1 MVARPCRV
9 RHCGEPTSSRY
20 SPYCRRHKSTRRRQ
34 GDPTQTVIGTTELK
48 PFRER
53 VKARI
58 DKNRDNP
65 LWEHL
70 DALWGA
76 LAEQAREDA
85 ERQVGNRYQ
94 RSAAQELLNIEAD
107 SNPREIVGTT
117 LAMFVLW
124 HDMPWRFRS
133 DAAFRLQL
141 ARRVR
146 ALTSRHTGL
155 VYDHATGKQKRIY
168 REMTPKAGNIIGQKL
183 SSAFG
188 AAGFQLAL
196 LDERDREAARKAQ
209 DDIATAIKEL
219 K

>member
-1 MVARPCRV
+1 MSGCCRV
-9 RHCGEPTSSRY
+9 RHCGEPTTSRY

-34 GDPTQTVIGTTELK
+34 GDPTQTAIGATELK
-48 PFRER
+48 PFRDR

-58 DKNRDNP
+58 EKNQDNP

-70 DALWGA
+70 DALWGTIA
-76 LAEQAREDA
+76 AQARNDA
-85 ERQVGNRYQ
+85 ERQTGNRYQ
-94 RSAAQELLNIEAD
+94 RSAAHELLNISAD
-107 SNPREIVGTT
+107 NNPREIVVTT

-155 VYDHATGKQKRIY
+155 IYDHATGKHRRVY

-196 LDERDREAARKAQ
+196 LDERERDEVRKAK
-209 DDIATAIKEL
+209 DAIANAIKEL

>member
-1 MVARPCRV
+1 MNGSCRV
-9 RHCGEPTSSRY
+9 HHCGEPTSSRF

-34 GDPTQTVIGTTELK
+34 GDPTQTAIGITELK
-48 PFRER
+48 PFRDR

-58 DKNRDNP
+58 EKNRDNP
-65 LWEHL
+65 LWDHL
-70 DALWGA
+70 DALWGT
-76 LAEQAREDA
+76 LAEQASNDA

-94 RSAAQELLNIEAD
+94 RSAAHELLNIDAD
-107 SNPREIVGTT
+107 SSPREIVVTA

-146 ALTSRHTGL
+146 ALTRRHTGL
-155 VYDHATGKQKRIY
+155 VYDHATGKQRRIY
-168 REMTPKAGNIIGQKL
+168 REMTPRAGNIIGQKL

-196 LDERDREAARKAQ
+196 LDERDREEARKAK
-209 DDIATAIKEL
+209 DAINNAIKEL

>member
-1 MVARPCRV
+1 MSGLCRV
-9 RHCGEPTSSRY
+9 RLCGEPPASRF
-20 SPYCRRHKSTRRRQ
+20 SPYCRRHKSTHRRQ
-34 GDPTQTVIGTTELK
+34 GAPDQTAITITELK
-48 PFRER
+48 PFLDR
-53 VKARI
+53 VRVRI
-58 DKNRDNP
+58 AKNEASP
-65 LWEHL
+65 LWAHL
-70 DALWGA
+70 DASWEAITTG
-76 LAEQAREDA
+76 AREEA
-85 ERQVGNRYQ
+85 GRRVGNRYQ
-94 RSAAQELLNIEAD
+94 RSAAYELLNIDAD
-107 SNPREIVGTT
+107 STPREIVITT

-146 ALTSRHTGL
+146 ALTSRHTGKI
-155 VYDHATGKQKRIY
+155 YDHRTGKKKRIY

-196 LDERDREAARKAQ
+196 LDERDREDARKAK
-209 DDIATAIKEL
+209 DAIVTAIREL